1 MKKLTILIT
10 FRNEGRQVF
19 KTVRNINNYC
29 NTELFDIICL
39 DDASDDGYDYSEV
52 EVFEHV
58 RYVRNETRLGVA
70 GNRDKGVAV
79 SETDYVLLLDGHMRF
94 FNDAITP
101 LIGYLEKYPRTL
113 FCLQSRILKEQD
125 GRVYVNQN
133 TPISRGA
140 RINFEWDKP
149 ISVLSSEWE
158 YLQRKDYLTDRIDIP
173 SVLGAAYAIERNY
186 YLHLHGLNGLAQYGL
201 DETLLS
207 AKVWLEGGRCVLL
220 RELEAG
226 HIYRKKSPNGINRK
240 AVLYNRMICAEL
252 LFPAEVRK
260 QYYASI
266 AARPFY
272 PQLRQYIRQI
282 LPEIREERHYL
293 ESIFCRTF
301 DDLLKLNATKHAD
314 RIYPQ

>member
-19 KTVRNINNYC
+19 KTVRNLNSYSDPG
-29 NTELFDIICL
+29 LFDIICL
-39 DDASDDGYDYSEV
+39 DDVSDDGYDYSEL
-52 EVFEHV
+52 EVFGNV
-58 RYVRNETRLGVA
+58 RYIQNDERLGVA
-70 GNRDKGVAV
+70 GNRDKGVAI
-79 SETDYVLLLDGHMRF
+79 SGTDYVLLLDGHMRIF
-94 FNDAITP
+94 DNVITP
-101 LIGYLEKYPRTL
+101 LINYLDKYPRTL
-113 FCLQSRILKEQD
+113 FCLQSKVMKEEN
-125 GRVYVNQN
+125 GKIYVNQN
-133 TPISRGA
+133 TPVSRGA

-149 ISVLSSEWE
+149 ISVLCSEWE
-158 YLQRKDYLTDRIDIP
+158 YLRREDYLTDMIEIP
-173 SVLGAAYAIERNY
+173 CVLGAAYAIRKDY
-186 YLHLHGLNGLAQYGL
+186 YLKLHGLNGLAQYGL

-226 HIYRKKSPNGINRK
+226 HLYRKKSPNGISRK

-252 LFPAEVRK
+252 LFPAEIRR

-266 AARPFY
+266 MAKPFY
-272 PQLRQYIRQI
+272 AQLRQYIGKI
-282 LPEIREERHYL
+282 LPAIREERCYL

-301 DDLLKLNATKHAD
+301 NELLQLNTKEHAD